1 LQQAG
6 KPPGDL
12 NKSQS
17 ELSEKK
23 ESVVL
28 MLSEIAS
35 DGHEDCCH
43 KCKEGG
49 KLFYCDGCPIAM
61 HGSCLELLGL
71 PLPELQDDWFCP
83 VCTEKTAKDLVALA
97 EQVSISL
104 AWRKVEGLGLFS

>member
-6 KPPGDL
+6 KAPGDL
-12 NKSQS
+12 DKGQS

-28 MLSEIAS
+28 MPSEIVS
-35 DGHEDCCH
+35 DGHEECCH

-61 HGSCLELLGL
+61 HGGCLELLGL

-83 VCTEKTAKDLVALA
+83 VCTEKTAKDLVSLA
-97 EQVSISL
+97 EQVSITL
-104 AWRKVEGLGLFS
+104 AWHKVEGLGLFS

>member
-6 KPPGDL
+6 KAPGDL
-12 NKSQS
+12 DKSQS

-35 DGHEDCCH
+35 DGHEECCH

-83 VCTEKTAKDLVALA
+83 VCTEKTAKDLVSLA

-104 AWRKVEGLGLFS
+104 AWHKVEGLGLFS